1 MGWGKI
7 PMIKIK
13 TIPTDVRI
21 TVSPERMYLPHSL
34 HESINLY
41 WESLKASGKTFH
53 RGTIF
58 SIKEMIEARDKLHI
72 TLQKTDYA
80 HFLYSKY
87 NKLPI
92 DYECRVIVANGL
104 IVTKDNYIVLGEMN
118 SRTASPGRLQ
128 FIAGGIDESDINQQS
143 VNIFKSLIRETKEE
157 IGVDLTNSNLVEKV
171 RPRYIV
177 HWGSVALVYLI
188 QLAIDRSE
196 LQNRYKQFEIALKK
210 AGVEPEFSSI
220 ILLSADCESISNFLK
235 YDNRPRLDF
244 LSAVL
249 KKELN
254 MG

>member
-1 MGWGKI
+1 
-7 PMIKIK
+7 
-13 TIPTDVRI
+13 
-21 TVSPERMYLPHSL
+21 
-34 HESINLY
+34 
-41 WESLKASGKTFH
+41 
-53 RGTIF
+53 
-58 SIKEMIEARDKLHI
+58 
-72 TLQKTDYA
+72 
-80 HFLYSKY
+80 
-87 NKLPI
+87 
-92 DYECRVIVANGL
+92 
-104 IVTKDNYIVLGEMN
+104 MN

-235 YDNRPRLDF
+235 YDNRHRLDF
-244 LSAVL
+244 LSDVL